1 MDKVRRNI
9 PHLLKTKSIK
19 DAEDDSLTLVADL
32 SQQPPIVVV
41 SFANLLRATGYM
53 VLEKWKWKSLEWS
66 VNTLIVGGVWN
77 SPVIQNQR
85 TVFSSKDQRWYQ
97 T

>member
-1 MDKVRRNI
+1 MRMDKVRRNI

-32 SQQPPIVVV
+32 SQQPQIVVV

-53 VLEKWKWKSLEWS
+53 VLEK
-66 VNTLIVGGVWN
+66 
-77 SPVIQNQR
+77 
-85 TVFSSKDQRWYQ
+85 
-97 T
+97 